1 MKFPTRTGGALGGA
15 FRANQF
21 DQSPTPD
28 FSNTKRGTSTI
39 HKRNGFLAI
48 TDDAATRL
56 KMPYLYASSSWSA
69 GGFWH
74 DYIVQ
79 RESASPGD
87 ITLSA
92 NISQQTSSPG
102 GFCRNYSVYVGDGY
116 VLEMCLPKQSGQS
129 GSNPD
134 VATALVPRLRD
145 IRDLSGD
152 FSSQTGPQAASFYLE
167 QTGGDMVIAYDAYLD
182 KLAFPSACAL
192 GWKDSSERYVFCI
205 FGIEY
210 TGSGRGST
218 HNAYAAKYF
227 VYIGSTATRSLR
239 RVELPQMGDD
249 PIPLIVPGAE
259 SDPIHTKSWWGFE
272 HAGIQ
277 SNMDEGAFPATAP
290 GPVRCYAVGRGQAIA
305 LVTPQE
311 RIEIGRDEFG
321 APSGYS
327 VHPRR
332 LPPGKSQ
339 QLLRTRDFGESWTLE
354 NADFLIA
361 DMPQISIKNPYRVPV
376 DNPLYEKSYDYP
388 VQPCSFHSGFIA
400 APMGGGRIAIVAHG
414 KPLHPPSAS
423 QTAWWGADHVYMQ
436 HRRAFRFY
444 VSNEYGINFI
454 NKPWPLDHIDAD
466 NFLDRNNPSMGE
478 VVSEYVLFNECRP
491 ALGDYSMG
499 PGNFTIAT
507 VRYRRFLQPHP
518 AIVKD
523 YGKYPDDYHITV
535 WSTNDYGD
543 TWIGKPLPK
552 ECFPGVDYWRRLHG
566 DDISES
572 AAVLLQGEF
581 DLITL
586 KPSQPGTAENQD
598 RTAPELAFVRDD
610 ASIERVQDQDG
621 STRTVPRAGD
631 VCITSGDI
639 STMER
644 SVQMPYIS
652 MFSSRVPHYIYEDI
666 GYQAFLFSY
675 LPRAGGIYT
684 GDASSAEY
692 PEVVCRAHFKEFEG
706 MTDG

>member
-1 MKFPTRTGGALGGA
+1 MKFPTYSGGALGGL

-28 FSNTKRGTSTI
+28 FSHTKRGTSTI

-48 TDDAATRL
+48 TDDATRL
-56 KMPYLYASSSWSA
+56 KMPYLYASSSYRIT

-74 DYIVQ
+74 DYVME
-79 RESASPGD
+79 REGASMED
-87 ITLSA
+87 IPLGA
-92 NISQQTSSPG
+92 AIDQQESSPG
-102 GFCRNYSVYVGDGY
+102 GFCRNYGVYVGDGY
-116 VLEMCLPKQSGQS
+116 VLEMCLPKEIQTG
-129 GSNPD
+129 GSSSF
-134 VATALVPRLRD
+134 ATYLVPRLRD
-145 IRDLSGD
+145 IHDLSGD
-152 FSSQTGPQAASFYLE
+152 FSNPGEPETASFYLE
-167 QTGGDMVIAYDAYLD
+167 QNGGTMAIAYDAGLD

-210 TGSGRGST
+210 TGSGRGDA
-218 HNAYAAKYF
+218 HYQYAAKYF
-227 VYIGSTATRSLR
+227 VYVGNTATRSLR
-239 RVELPQMGDD
+239 RVDLPLMDDD
-249 PIPLIVPGAE
+249 PIPLIIPGAE
-259 SDPIHTKSWWGFE
+259 SHPVHTKSWWGFE
-272 HAGIQ
+272 NAGIQ
-277 SNMDEGAFPATAP
+277 SNGDEVASPATSP

-311 RIEIGRDEFG
+311 RIEIGRDEYG

-354 NADFLIA
+354 NAEFLIA
-361 DMPQISIKNPYRVPV
+361 DMPTISIENPYRVPHG
-376 DNPLYEKSYDYP
+376 NPLDGEKYDYL

-423 QTAWWGADHVYMQ
+423 QTAWWGAGHVYMQ

-444 VSNEYGINFI
+444 VSDEYGFGFV

-466 NFLDRNNPSMGE
+466 NFLDRTGQMGE
-478 VVSEYVLFNECRP
+478 VTSEYVLFTEGRP

-507 VRYRRFLQPHP
+507 VRYRRFLQPYP

-543 TWIGKPLPK
+543 TWVGKPLPK

-566 DDISES
+566 DDISEF
-572 AAVLLQGEF
+572 AAVLLNGEF
-581 DLITL
+581 ELIAL
-586 KPSQPGTAENQD
+586 KPNQPGTAESPD
-598 RTAPELAFVRDD
+598 GAPPELAFVRDD
-610 ASIERVQDQDG
+610 ASMEYVQNPDG
-621 STRTVPRAGD
+621 STSEVPRAGD
-631 VCITSGDI
+631 ICITSGDI
-639 STMER
+639 STMGR
-644 SVQMPYIS
+644 SVQMPYIN
-652 MFSSRVPHYIYEDI
+652 MFSSRAPHYISGEIDS
-666 GYQAFLFSY
+666 QAFSFAY
-675 LPRAGGIYT
+675 LPRVGGIYT
-684 GDASSAEY
+684 GDAASADY
-692 PEVVCRAHFKEFEG
+692 PEVVCRAHFEEFEG